1 MKSRSERSKWMR
13 ARLVRA
19 RVVRGA
25 WVVLVL
31 LCAMAAQ
38 GQRKKRIAVLSF
50 ETGADTKQTA
60 EKMGVR
66 DDLGLALSNLL
77 VNEIAGAGKVE
88 IVERSALDRVLKE
101 QNLSNSDRMDDKTA
115 ARIGK
120 IAGVDAIL
128 IGSVV
133 QFAGSTK
140 ETNGSRWASLAS
152 TGTSLGNKSQAH
164 RMQTKVSMVIT
175 ARLVDV
181 NTGVVITTAQ
191 GTGEAENAE
200 LQVASGANN
209 QQMGSPVLNEAT
221 MKATKGMAAQLNA
234 SPALSETIA
243 VARKP
248 YRGAVADAEAN
259 TLIIAVG
266 ANGGARV
273 GDVVQISRTGRTI
286 RDKSGAVLK
295 VMYESLGT
303 AKVTE
308 VDDKTATALYSGAKP
323 VKVDDTASFAP

>member
-1 MKSRSERSKWMR
+1 MKSRLERSRWMR
-13 ARLVRA
+13 ARLVRGA
-19 RVVRGA
+19 CVV
-25 WVVLVL
+25 VVL
-31 LCAMAAQ
+31 LCAMAAH

-60 EKMGVR
+60 EKLGVR

-77 VNEIAGAGKVE
+77 VNEIAGAGKVQ
-88 IVERSALDRVLKE
+88 IIERSALDRVLKE
-101 QNLSNSDRMDDKTA
+101 QNLSNSDRMDNTTA
-115 ARIGK
+115 AHIGK

-133 QFAGSTK
+133 QFAGSRK
-140 ETNGSRWASLAS
+140 ETGVSSLASLAAIRS
-152 TGTSLGNKSQAH
+152 GNKNQAH

-191 GTGEAENAE
+191 GEGDAENAE
-200 LQVASGANN
+200 LQVASGADN

-221 MKATKGMAAQLNA
+221 LKATKGMAAQLNA

-248 YRGAVADAEAN
+248 YKGAVADAEAN
-259 TLIIAVG
+259 TLILAVG
-266 ANGGARV
+266 ANGGAQV

-295 VMYESLGT
+295 VMSEPLGT

-323 VKVDDTASFAP
+323 VKVDDVASFAP

>member
-1 MKSRSERSKWMR
+1 MKSRGERSRWM
-13 ARLVRA
+13 RA

-25 WVVLVL
+25 FVALIL

-140 ETNGSRWASLAS
+140 ETNGSRWASLAT
-152 TGTSLGNKSQAH
+152 TGSGNKTQAH

-221 MKATKGMAAQLNA
+221 LKATKGMAAQLNA

-248 YRGAVADAEAN
+248 YKGAVADAEAN

-266 ANGGARV
+266 ANGGVRV

-295 VMYESLGT
+295 VMYEPLGT